1 MDSTIETTPPDGTVE
16 EIDGRAVIRF
26 DRRFAHPVD
35 RVWDA
40 IARPEQISKWWCGVN
55 EVKLELVEGGEFVMD
70 MRGGPPELVEAIR
83 TSFPEEPEP
92 LVTNWTVLRVEPPH
106 VFEHARTRDP
116 DEVVR
121 WELEPDG
128 DGCRLVVTHA
138 VTSRTRAV
146 ESGYLPGWHLCLEL
160 LRELLDRRPVD
171 WRDEWSGP
179 RMAEIQGRYAATEG

>member
-26 DRRFAHPVD
+26 DRRFGHPVD

-40 IARPEQISKWWCGVN
+40 ITRPEQISKWWCGVN

-106 VFEHARTRDP
+106 VFEPA
-116 DEVVR
+116 
-121 WELEPDG
+121 
-128 DGCRLVVTHA
+128 
-138 VTSRTRAV
+138 RTRAV